1 MLNFR
6 PILEVI
12 GVLLV
17 ILAIVMLGP
26 LVADAV
32 THNHD
37 WRTFA
42 ISSFL
47 TSFIGGTLIFTNHG
61 HRHTL
66 TIRDAFFLTALAWLV
81 LPAFGAFPF
90 LFAYKGMGYTDA
102 FFEAMSGITSC
113 GASVITGL
121 DHAPAGILLW
131 RALLNWIG
139 GIGIIVVAM
148 AVLPMLKVGGM
159 QLFKM
164 ESSDKSEKILPSAT
178 QFAAATAGVYAV
190 MTFGCAVCL
199 YWAGMSAFD
208 AMCHAMT
215 AMATGGFANYDNSIG
230 HFNNLKIELI
240 LIVTMILSCL
250 PFVLY
255 IQMARGHVRPF
266 FKDTQALTFLG
277 MLGVAIIAVTYWLQ
291 IKNALPFPQA
301 LRYAAFNVTSIMTTT
316 GFSSTNYALW
326 GTFPT
331 FILLFASLIGGCTG
345 STAGAIKIFRFQV
358 LWEIFK
364 VQMRQLV
371 HPSGIFKMRFNDK
384 PISEG
389 VAGSVLLFFFIYIS
403 VFVVSSLL
411 LCATDLDWVT
421 STSAA
426 ASAMAAAGYGLG
438 DIISPAGSF
447 EPLSDFAKWVLSA
460 LMMMG
465 RLEFLT
471 VLVLFSPS
479 FWRG

>member
-17 ILAIVMLGP
+17 ILAVVMIGP
-26 LVADAV
+26 LVADVV
-32 THNHD
+32 THNVD
-37 WRTFA
+37 WRIFA

-47 TSFIGGTLIFTNHG
+47 TGFVGGTLIFTNRG

-66 TIRDAFFLTALAWLV
+66 TLRDAFFLTVLAWV
-81 LPAFGAFPF
+81 ALPAFGAIPF
-90 LFAYKGMGYTDA
+90 MFAYNDMSYTDA

-113 GASVITGL
+113 GATVIVGL
-121 DHAPAGILLW
+121 DNAPAGVLFW
-131 RALLNWIG
+131 RSLLNWIG
-139 GIGIIVVAM
+139 GIGIIVIAM

-178 QFAAATAGVYAV
+178 QFAAAMVGIYVV
-190 MTFGCAVCL
+190 MTCISAVGL
-199 YWAGMSAFD
+199 WWAGLSAFD
-208 AMCHAMT
+208 AMCHAMA
-215 AMATGGFANYDNSIG
+215 AMATGGFSNYDSNVG
-230 HFNNLKIELI
+230 HFNNIAAEII
-240 LIVTMILSCL
+240 LTITMIMSCL

-255 IQMARGHVRPF
+255 IQAARGHFRPF
-266 FKDTQALTFLG
+266 FKDSQVWVFITILGIAILSTAYWLTF
-277 MLGVAIIAVTYWLQ
+277 
-291 IKNALPFPQA
+291 KNHTPFPLA
-301 LRYAAFNVTSIMTTT
+301 LRYSAFNVTSIMTTT

-331 FILLFASLIGGCTG
+331 FVLLLVSLIGGCTG

-364 VQMRQLV
+364 VQIKQLV
-371 HPSGIFKMRFNDK
+371 HPSGIFRMKFNDK

-389 VAGSVLLFFFIYIS
+389 VAGSVLLFFFIYAS
-403 VFVVSSLL
+403 VFMISSLL
-411 LCATDLDWVT
+411 ICLTGLDWVT
-421 STSAA
+421 SISAV

-438 DIISPAGSF
+438 DIISPAGSYQ
-447 EPLSDFAKWVLSA
+447 PLSDAAKWLLST